1 MPQPQDLTP
10 LFRDIFESP
19 SLERMLKELDP
30 YQFEDFV
37 GFVFEQAGFAVEDA
51 AGQFGQ
57 GLDLKLHA
65 SSPDRRKYGVSVKH
79 FTPPGNVTGPQMM
92 LLRGALHNGL
102 VGVAVT
108 IGDYNGPALDEALK
122 EPRMWALNGEQFLR
136 YMAYVRGSRPKTN
149 PATSSA
155 GKHPVIFTPA
165 AISPD
170 AVIRGQEVP
179 FLPTQTRKVLTVANH
194 KGGVGKTTTAL
205 NLAFGLAGHDKQI
218 LLVDMDAQANLTKAL
233 PDPQAGNTVPKH
245 IGQYFTG
252 EHTLAELVRST
263 ELPGVWLIPSHADL
277 TTNDMGL
284 AAGPAAELQ
293 FVRDLHSLELKPPA
307 ALGNLPFDWIVI
319 DTGPWMGLFTRSAL
333 AASHYV
339 IMPIAP
345 SVFADSGLGHL
356 RRAVRTMS
364 ALTGRDTTILGCLV
378 TQWTDDKLSVSTFAP
393 VEAELNLAG
402 ITIFA
407 DRIPVDKGNIERSH
421 IDTATGKKRT
431 LLDRRCKSAKAYIN
445 VIEEVLTYVH

>member
-1 MPQPQDLTP
+1 MGQLQVDLVK
-10 LFRDIFESP
+10 FERIYTEP
-19 SLERMLKELDP
+19 SIARLQHE
-30 YQFEDFV
+30 FEDHEFEHFV
-37 GFVFEQAGFAVEDA
+37 GYVFEQAGFTVEDA
-51 AGQFGQ
+51 AGQFGK
-57 GLDLKLHA
+57 GLDLRLHA
-65 SSPDRRKYGVSVKH
+65 SSSDRRKYGVSVKH

-102 VGVAVT
+102 IGVAVT
-108 IGDYNGPALDEALK
+108 TSDFNGPALDEALK
-122 EPRMWALNGEQFLR
+122 EPRMWTLTGDQFLR
-136 YMAYVRGSRPKTN
+136 YMTYVRGSRPKTSA
-149 PATSSA
+149 ATSSA

-179 FLPTQTRKVLTVANH
+179 LLPTRTRRVLTIANH

-205 NLAFGLAGHDKQI
+205 NLAFGLAGHDKQV

-233 PDPQAGNTVPKH
+233 PDPQAAHTVSKH

-263 ELPGVWLIPSHADL
+263 GLPGVWLIPSHSDL

-293 FVRDLHSLELKPPA
+293 FVRDLHSPELKPPA
-307 ALGNLPFDWIVI
+307 ALGHEPFDWIVI

-339 IMPIAP
+339 IMPVAP

-364 ALTGRDTTILGCLV
+364 ALTGKDTTILGCLV
-378 TQWTDDKLSVSTFAP
+378 TQWSDDKLSIQTFAP
-393 VEAELNLAG
+393 VETELNLAG

-421 IDTATGKKRT
+421 IDTATGKKKT

>member
-1 MPQPQDLTP
+1 MAQLQVNLAK
-10 LFRDIFESP
+10 FESIYTEP
-19 SLERMLKELDP
+19 TIDRMLQELSDHE
-30 YQFEDFV
+30 FEHFV
-37 GFVFEQAGFAVEDA
+37 GYVFEQAGFTVEDTA
-51 AGQFGQ
+51 AQTGK

-65 SSPDRRKYGVSVKH
+65 SSSDRRKYGVSVKH
-79 FTPPGNVTGPQMM
+79 FTPPGSVTGPQMM
-92 LLRGALHNGL
+92 NLRGALHNGL
-102 VGVAVT
+102 TGVAVT
-108 IGDYNGPALDEALK
+108 TSDYNGPALDESLK
-122 EPRMWALNGEQFLR
+122 EPRMWALNGDQFLR
-136 YMAYVRGSRPKTN
+136 YMTYVRGSRPKTSA
-149 PATSSA
+149 ATSSA

-179 FLPTQTRKVLTVANH
+179 FLPIQTRKVLTIANH

-205 NLAFGLAGHDKQI
+205 NLAFGLAGQDKQV

-233 PDPQAGNTVPKH
+233 PDPQAAHTVRRH

-252 EHTLAELVRST
+252 EYNLAELVRST

-277 TTNDMGL
+277 TANDMGL

-293 FVRDLHSLELKPPA
+293 FVRDLHSPELKQPA
-307 ALGNLPFDWIVI
+307 ALGHQPFDWIVI

-345 SVFADSGLGHL
+345 SVFADSGLEHL

-364 ALTGRDTTILGCLV
+364 ALTGKDTTILGCLV
-378 TQWTDDKLSVSTFAP
+378 TQWTDDKLSTQTLAR
-393 VEAELNLAG
+393 VEAELKLAG

-407 DRIPVDKGNIERSH
+407 DRIPVDKANIERSH
-421 IDTATGKKRT
+421 IDTAAGKKRT
-431 LLDRRCKSAKAYIN
+431 LLDRKCKSAKAYIN